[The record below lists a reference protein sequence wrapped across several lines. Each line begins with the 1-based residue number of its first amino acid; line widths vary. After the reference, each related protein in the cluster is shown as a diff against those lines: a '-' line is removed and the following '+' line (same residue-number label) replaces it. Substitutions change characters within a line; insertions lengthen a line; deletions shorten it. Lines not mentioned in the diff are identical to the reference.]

1 MSKFEHASSGRE
13 MVCLANSNG
22 GPCHLLGP
30 LVGETRFHFI
40 YRTRTSPGAH
50 VPKRLA
56 HLKPCRHCPHYR
68 EQARHE
74 ATT

>member
-1 MSKFEHASSGRE
+1 MRMSKFEHASSGRE

-30 LVGETRFHFI
+30 LVGETRFYFI
-40 YRTRTSPGAH
+40 YRARTSPRAY

-56 HLKPCRHCPHYR
+56 RLLYTVAAGL
-68 EQARHE
+68 EGDGE
-74 ATT
+74 

>member
-1 MSKFEHASSGRE
+1 MRMSKFEHASSGRE
-13 MVCLANSNG
+13 MVCLANSND

-40 YRTRTSPGAH
+40 YRTPTSPRAY

-56 HLKPCRHCPHYR
+56 RLLYTV
-68 EQARHE
+68 AAGLE
-74 ATT
+74 ADGE